1 LVLLSGNLYLIL
13 IYNFR
18 QGAKLLEEHKMKKAV
33 SRLFQLRKAL
43 DECEKEFGLGE
54 FSEVERAV
62 FSFITSNSNVTIT
75 AIKNDPYFSK
85 YSLST
90 IKRAV
95 LFLTS
100 NGIVSAHQSSTDK
113 REMILKF
120 DQ

>member
-1 LVLLSGNLYLIL
+1 
-13 IYNFR
+13 
-18 QGAKLLEEHKMKKAV
+18 MKNAV

-43 DECEKEFGLGE
+43 DECEKELGLNE
-54 FSEVERAV
+54 YSEVEKAV
-62 FSFITSNSNVTIT
+62 FSYISSNANATIT

-100 NGIVSAHQSSTDK
+100 NGVVIASQSNIDR
-113 REMILKF
+113 REMILSLK
-120 DQ
+120 